1 MTAHHVFKPPPD
13 TEAAVESAETCRLTQ
28 SGRLPLEGVLAF
40 CPEKVNMGLELQFE
54 DVLLVDAVGF
64 FGGADR
70 VAEQGEAGQREVV
83 LQTETERF
91 SVQLRSTSCLFEE
104 LKRRCGLTW

>member
-1 MTAHHVFKPPPD
+1 MTADRVFKPLPD
-13 TEAAVESAETCRLTQ
+13 TEAAEGAVTFGLAQT
-28 SGRLPLEGVLAF
+28 GRLPFEGVLAF

-54 DVLLVDAVGF
+54 DVLLVDVVGF
-64 FGGADR
+64 FGGADC

-91 SVQLRSTSCLFEE
+91 SVQLRSNIMCS
-104 LKRRCGLTW
+104 RS

>member
-1 MTAHHVFKPPPD
+1 MTAHHVFKPLPV
-13 TEAAVESAETCRLTQ
+13 TEAVGGAVTFRLAET
-28 SGRLPLEGVLAF
+28 GRLPFKGVLAF

-64 FGGADR
+64 FRGADC

-91 SVQLRSTSCLFEE
+91 SVQLCSNMMCSRS
-104 LKRRCGLTW
+104 